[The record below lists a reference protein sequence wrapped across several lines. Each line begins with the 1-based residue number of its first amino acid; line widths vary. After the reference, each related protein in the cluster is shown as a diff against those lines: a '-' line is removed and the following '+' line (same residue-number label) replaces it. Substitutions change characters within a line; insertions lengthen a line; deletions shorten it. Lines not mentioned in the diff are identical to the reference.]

1 MLLCA
6 VGGQPEVFDGL
17 VECLLVVQQVQLA
30 SLLLQLGLVDG
41 TFRLPLVEDGDAEGQ
56 SQRVVPV
63 LLDLF
68 AEAEV
73 AAVGIR
79 ASDAC
84 TEA

>member
-1 MLLCA
+1 M
-6 VGGQPEVFDGL
+6 
-17 VECLLVVQQVQLA
+17 
-30 SLLLQLGLVDG
+30 QLGLVDG

-56 SQRVVPV
+56 SQRVVTV

-73 AAVGIR
+73 ADVGIR

-84 TEA
+84 AEV